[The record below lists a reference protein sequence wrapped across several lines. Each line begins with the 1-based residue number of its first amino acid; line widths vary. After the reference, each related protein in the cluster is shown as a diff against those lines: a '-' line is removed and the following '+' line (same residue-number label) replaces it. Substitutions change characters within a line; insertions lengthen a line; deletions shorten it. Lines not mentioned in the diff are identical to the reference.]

1 MNDAQARKKEND
13 SEIVPFEQ
21 FLRTI
26 FEFPFFL
33 YIIRINDFLF
43 FLGRWKMED
52 SKILLKMVQK
62 LFCLNSFFEQFLK
75 FFFFFYT

>member
-1 MNDAQARKKEND
+1 MRRIVVRMNDAQARKKEND
-13 SEIVPFEQ
+13 SEIVLFEQ

-43 FLGRWKMED
+43 FLHGR
-52 SKILLKMVQK
+52 
-62 LFCLNSFFEQFLK
+62 F
-75 FFFFFYT
+75 